1 MLRRRLIRRVV
12 IAALGLI
19 GVTGIVADESRFSLD
34 NRRPEAIISGD
45 EMQSWVICYQDFLSI
60 EDLSD
65 EQKDLEHYE
74 MYFYDDEEYWVI
86 YFVPKLLP
94 DERKWRRLKRMTF
107 GRGTTY
113 WVNKETMRIVKR
125 LFDA

>member
-1 MLRRRLIRRVV
+1 MVTRVMSV
-12 IAALGLI
+12 VVALM
-19 GVTGIVADESRFSLD
+19 GVTVIVADESRFSLD

-45 EMQSWVICYQDFLSI
+45 EMQGWVICYRDFLSI

-65 EQKDLEHYE
+65 EQKDLEHYG
-74 MYFYDDEEYWVI
+74 MYFYDDDEYWVI

-107 GRGTTY
+107 GRGTVY

>member
-1 MLRRRLIRRVV
+1 MIV
-12 IAALGLI
+12 AWGLV
-19 GVTGIVADESRFSLD
+19 GATAIVADELRFSLE
-34 NRRPEAIISGD
+34 NRSPEAIISGD
-45 EMQSWVICYQDFLSI
+45 EMQAWVICYRDFLSI

-65 EQKDLEHYE
+65 EQKNLEHYG
-74 MYFYDDEEYWVI
+74 MYFYDDDEYYVI